1 MTALPA
7 FAPFPDSAA
16 WRQQIGPT
24 DWALH
29 LSSWRAL
36 AAAYLALPDDAF
48 ATALAND
55 EQTGISSFL
64 VSLARAQAEDGPSA
78 LAPYSQSS
86 TNTESESEGA
96 AVLKKSTFLLTARA
110 LRLPKPPPSALLS
123 WEYLSDMSRVYGRR
137 RTGLVLNKLPPAS
150 VGVAEASLSAL
161 KKYLIKNMEDGGPSA
176 VGKVDVRAVE
186 SRLLRVNYLI
196 SVWPAAGALL
206 LTGSDYL
213 DGLATTFV
221 IMNPPLRR
229 AIVTNLY
236 VSLIGLTEPPTPR
249 YSLLSDL
256 LYALRAAAEEHK
268 KGPLRP
274 SDSLVAELVSVT
286 PLLQQIQQ
294 RAEAPSSSGSTG
306 AGTST
311 NRILPILK
319 DLAKFKK
326 PGSGLNLPPGRLK
339 RKLDKEKAAVPAA
352 AAPAQTTT
360 TTSSAPAQQLHPH
373 KLSQIAIVQDLFPD
387 LGSAFVAKL
396 LDEYN
401 NDTEQVV
408 ACLLEDNLPPHLQGA
423 DRTENLGD
431 VAIADFLPPDN
442 QHSNMAPHATPPLPP
457 TRRNIFDN
465 DELDALTLETSK
477 LHFGKSSSKTTADDM
492 LADRSKAPNK
502 AAIWSA
508 LAAFDSDDDE
518 RDDTYDA
525 ADVGGT
531 VDNSAPAGGAA
542 SDDLHAAKE
551 QILYAAYMA
560 TPDVSVFQSDSF
572 TRRSMPRKKLKE
584 ETGMTDEALEGWAM
598 MLARNPQ
605 QRRRLE
611 LQSSA
616 FGGEQAQLE
625 RTSWRQSD
633 HDEGEDGE
641 GGGPSRGGYRGRG
654 RGGPPRGG
662 GRGRGNVAGPTGDKD
677 TQQARNRKEA
687 NKGSR
692 ANHNRRDQ
700 RAKKMARG
708 GFPG

>member
-1 MTALPA
+1 MTALPP
-7 FAPFPDSAA
+7 FALFPDSAA

-24 DWALH
+24 DWALY

-36 AAAYLALPDDAF
+36 AAAYLALPDAAF
-48 ATALAND
+48 AAALAND
-55 EQTGISSFL
+55 EQTGVSSFL
-64 VSLARAQAEDGPSA
+64 VSLARALVEAGPAA
-78 LAPYSQSS
+78 LAPYFS
-86 TNTESESEGA
+86 TNSGSEGDA
-96 AVLKKSTFLLTARA
+96 AAALKKSAFLLTARA
-110 LRLPKPPPSALLS
+110 LRLPKPPPPALLS
-123 WEYLSDMSRVYGRR
+123 WEHLSDVSRVYGRR
-137 RTGLVLNKLPPAS
+137 RTGHVLAKLPPAS

-161 KKYLIKNMEDGGPSA
+161 KKYLIKNMEEGSA
-176 VGKVDVRAVE
+176 GKGDVRAVE

-196 SVWPAAGALL
+196 SAWPAAGALL

-213 DGLATTFV
+213 DGLAACFV

-326 PGSGLNLPPGRLK
+326 PGSGLHLPPGRLK
-339 RKLDKEKAAVPAA
+339 RKLDKGKA
-352 AAPAQTTT
+352 AAPAPAPVAVPS
-360 TTSSAPAQQLHPH
+360 SSAAGAASSTPPTLHPH
-373 KLSQIAIVQDLFPD
+373 KLSQIAVVQDLFPD

-401 NDTEQVV
+401 DDTEQVV
-408 ACLLEDNLPPHLQGA
+408 ACLLEDNLPPHLVGL
-423 DRTENLGD
+423 DRTENLGH
-431 VAIADFLPPDN
+431 VALSDAPPPDN
-442 QHSNMAPHATPPLPP
+442 QHTSMAPHATPPLPP
-457 TRRNIFDN
+457 SQRNIFDN
-465 DELDALTLETSK
+465 DELDSLSLETSK
-477 LHFGKSSSKTTADDM
+477 LHFGKSKAKTTADDL
-492 LADRSKAPNK
+492 LADRSSSKAPNK

-525 ADVGGT
+525 VDVGGT
-531 VDNSAPAGGAA
+531 VDNSVPAGSGAA
-542 SDDLHAAKE
+542 EDLHAANE
-551 QILYAAYMA
+551 QTLYAAYMA
-560 TPDVSVFQSDSF
+560 TPDASVFQRDAF
-572 TRRSMPRKKLKE
+572 TRRSQERAKLRE

-616 FGGEQAQLE
+616 FGGEQTQLE
-625 RTSWRQSD
+625 RTSWRA
-633 HDEGEDGE
+633 GEDDEEDGA
-641 GGGPSRGGYRGRG
+641 PSRGGFRGRG